1 MKIGKIVSVEYDKFR
16 VRLFSTTKNSTVSI
30 NGQVYYFGN
39 IGSYLKTINSTGEN
53 ILCEVSAI
61 LDYNQEGK
69 MYSSFN
75 LDSSREFIV
84 KPIGTIASDG
94 SFSMGVGIFPSLYND
109 VELVTFEDL
118 KKILSNQDTPDDD
131 IHHTIDIGYSKSLIN
146 YKISLSI
153 NKLFNIHTAVL
164 GNSGSGKSNTIARIL
179 QEVFR
184 KQNNHAYGA
193 KVILFDSNGEYP
205 RAFCNN
211 LNNEIHTVFYKP
223 NVDEAEVGMCRF
235 TLPYYL
241 MNLDE
246 WLAFLMASERTQK
259 PFWDNVLQECYK
271 FYRMFNSKEEDDIT
285 HFANYIKW
293 KTWRILSEIN
303 NKADSDSTRMTIAK
317 GAIQKLKEIC
327 ETVPKD
333 YVSKDVVKDLNN
345 FFETCISLCLINYGN
360 NNNSLSDAL
369 PKFVKTGNEARYVTI
384 EFIGGNNAHY
394 KSSLSSRNSDFAF
407 IQIDETSAMKTADEK
422 LDSGEYFDFKFL
434 KTAAELILLEE
445 EAKGNQR
452 IREFTSTLMTR
463 LDVFLYNSECEFMRD
478 KESNYKDEEDYLTQ
492 VFGISNGN
500 NDNQLI
506 TIDSSEVGTDTLEL
520 MTSVVSRMLFDYRKK
535 QKGDN
540 RRKNPIHLVLDEAHR
555 YIRKDTEYILRE
567 NIFEKIAREGRKYSL
582 YLLISSQRPSE
593 LSQTVLSQCGNYI
606 VHRIQNEVDMNY
618 IYSVLPYFSSDYINK
633 IKQAVPGEAL
643 VFGNCVPMPLM
654 IKVEQASP
662 DPNSKNCLIDEEWFA
677 IPKNNKNNCK
687 HSS

>member
-16 VRLFSTTKNSTVSI
+16 VRLFSTTKHSTVSI

-69 MYSSFN
+69 VYSTFD
-75 LDSSREFIV
+75 LDSSREFII
-84 KPIGTIASDG
+84 KPIGTISSDG

-109 VELVTFEDL
+109 VEIVTFDDL
-118 KKILSNQDTPDDD
+118 KKILSNQDTPEDN
-131 IHHTIDIGYSKSLIN
+131 IHHTIDIGYSKSMIN
-146 YKISLSI
+146 YKISLNI

-184 KQNNHAYGA
+184 KEKNHAYGA

-205 RAFCNN
+205 RAFCEK

-223 NVDEAEVGMCRF
+223 NVDEAEEGICKF

-271 FYRMFNSKEEDDIT
+271 FYRMFNSKDEEVINQ
-285 HFANYIKW
+285 FANYIKW

-317 GAIQKLKEIC
+317 GAIQKLKEIY

-345 FFETCISLCLINYGN
+345 FFETCISLCMIYYGN

-369 PKFVKTGNEARYVTI
+369 PKFVKTGNDARYVTVKLI
-384 EFIGGNNAHY
+384 SGNNAHY
-394 KSSLSSRNSDFAF
+394 DCTVSSRNSDSAF
-407 IQIDETSAMKTADEK
+407 VQIDENSAMKIAEEK
-422 LDSGEYFDFKFL
+422 LESGEYFDYKFL

-463 LDVFLYNSECEFMRD
+463 LDVFLYNSECDFMRD
-478 KESNYKDEEDYLTQ
+478 KESNFENEDDYLKKI
-492 VFGISNGN
+492 FGISNDS
-500 NDNQLI
+500 NDNQLV

-535 QKGDN
+535 QKGDY

-662 DPNSKNCLIDEEWFA
+662 DPNSENCLVDEEWFA
-677 IPKNNKNNCK
+677 TPKNNKNNL
-687 HSS
+687 

>member
-109 VELVTFEDL
+109 VEIVTFDDL
-118 KKILSNQDTPDDD
+118 KKILSNQGTPDTN

-153 NKLFNIHTAVL
+153 NKLFNIHTAIL

-184 KQNNHAYGA
+184 KEKNHAYGA

-205 RAFCNN
+205 RAFCEN

-223 NVDEAEVGMCRF
+223 NVDEAEEGICKF
-235 TLPYYL
+235 ILPYYL

-285 HFANYIKW
+285 QFANYIKW

-345 FFETCISLCLINYGN
+345 FFETCINLCLIYYGN

-369 PKFVKTGNEARYVTI
+369 PKFVKTGNDARYMTI
-384 EFIGGNNAHY
+384 QLIGGNNAHY
-394 KSSLSSRNSDFAF
+394 ESSLSSRNSDSAF
-407 IQIDETSAMKTADEK
+407 VQIDETSAMKTADEK
-422 LDSGEYFDFKFL
+422 LDSGEYFDYKFL

-452 IREFTSTLMTR
+452 IREFTSTLITR

-478 KESNYKDEEDYLTQ
+478 KESNYKDAEDYLTQ

-500 NDNQLI
+500 NDNQLV

-662 DPNSKNCLIDEEWFA
+662 DPNSKNCLIDEEWFNL
-677 IPKNNKNNCK
+677 KK
-687 HSS
+687 

>member
-1 MKIGKIVSVEYDKFR
+1 M
-16 VRLFSTTKNSTVSI
+16 
-30 NGQVYYFGN
+30 
-39 IGSYLKTINSTGEN
+39 
-53 ILCEVSAI
+53 
-61 LDYNQEGK
+61 
-69 MYSSFN
+69 
-75 LDSSREFIV
+75 
-84 KPIGTIASDG
+84 
-94 SFSMGVGIFPSLYND
+94 
-109 VELVTFEDL
+109 
-118 KKILSNQDTPDDD
+118 KKILSNQGTPDTN

-184 KQNNHAYGA
+184 KEKNHAYGA

-205 RAFCNN
+205 RAFCEN

-223 NVDEAEVGMCRF
+223 NVDEAEESICKF

-285 HFANYIKW
+285 QFANYIKW

-345 FFETCISLCLINYGN
+345 FFETCINLCLIYYGN

-369 PKFVKTGNEARYVTI
+369 PKFVKTGNDARYVTI
-384 EFIGGNNAHY
+384 QLIGGNNAHY
-394 KSSLSSRNSDFAF
+394 ESSLSSRNSDSAF
-407 IQIDETSAMKTADEK
+407 VQIDETSALKTADEK
-422 LDSGEYFDFKFL
+422 LESGEYFDYKFL

-463 LDVFLYNSECEFMRD
+463 LDVFLYNSECEFMRE

-500 NDNQLI
+500 NDNQLV

-662 DPNSKNCLIDEEWFA
+662 DPNSKNCLIDEEWFNL
-677 IPKNNKNNCK
+677 KK
-687 HSS
+687 

>member
-39 IGSYLKTINSTGEN
+39 IGSYLKTINSTGEY

-69 MYSSFN
+69 LYSSFN

-84 KPIGTIASDG
+84 KPIGTIPSDG

-109 VELVTFEDL
+109 VEIVTFDDL
-118 KKILSNQDTPDDD
+118 KKILFNQGTPDTN

-184 KQNNHAYGA
+184 KEKNHAYGA

-205 RAFCNN
+205 RAFCEN

-223 NVDEAEVGMCRF
+223 NVDEAEESICKF

-285 HFANYIKW
+285 QFANYIKW

-345 FFETCISLCLINYGN
+345 FFETCINLCLIYYGN

-369 PKFVKTGNEARYVTI
+369 PKFVKTGNDARYVTI
-384 EFIGGNNAHY
+384 QLIGGNNAHY
-394 KSSLSSRNSDFAF
+394 ESSLSSRNSDSAF
-407 IQIDETSAMKTADEK
+407 VQIDETSAMKTADEK
-422 LDSGEYFDFKFL
+422 LESGEYFDYKFL

-463 LDVFLYNSECEFMRD
+463 LDVFLYNSECEFMRE

-500 NDNQLI
+500 NDNQLV

-662 DPNSKNCLIDEEWFA
+662 DPNSKNCLIDEEWFNL
-677 IPKNNKNNCK
+677 KK
-687 HSS
+687 

>member
-109 VELVTFEDL
+109 VEIVTFDDL
-118 KKILSNQDTPDDD
+118 KKILSNQGTPDTN

-184 KQNNHAYGA
+184 KEKNHAYGA

-205 RAFCNN
+205 RAFCEN

-223 NVDEAEVGMCRF
+223 NVDEAEEGICKF

-285 HFANYIKW
+285 QFANYIKW

-345 FFETCISLCLINYGN
+345 FFETCINLCLIYYGN

-369 PKFVKTGNEARYVTI
+369 PKFVKTGNDARYVTI
-384 EFIGGNNAHY
+384 QLIGGNNAHY
-394 KSSLSSRNSDFAF
+394 ESSLSSRNSDSAF
-407 IQIDETSAMKTADEK
+407 VQIDETSAMKTADEK
-422 LDSGEYFDFKFL
+422 LDSGEYFDYKFL

-478 KESNYKDEEDYLTQ
+478 KGSYYKDEEDYLTQ

-500 NDNQLI
+500 NDNQLV

-567 NIFEKIAREGRKYSL
+567 NIFEKIARDGRKYSL

-662 DPNSKNCLIDEEWFA
+662 DPNSENCLVDEEWFNL
-677 IPKNNKNNCK
+677 KK
-687 HSS
+687 

>member
-39 IGSYLKTINSTGEN
+39 IGSYLKTINSTGEY

-69 MYSSFN
+69 LYSSFN

-84 KPIGTIASDG
+84 KPIGTIPSDG

-109 VELVTFEDL
+109 VEIVTFDDL
-118 KKILSNQDTPDDD
+118 KKILSNQGTPDTN

-184 KQNNHAYGA
+184 KEKNHAYGA

-205 RAFCNN
+205 RAFCEN

-223 NVDEAEVGMCRF
+223 NVDEAEESICKF

-285 HFANYIKW
+285 KFANYIKW

-345 FFETCISLCLINYGN
+345 FFETCINLCLIYYGN

-369 PKFVKTGNEARYVTI
+369 PKFVKTGNDARYVTI
-384 EFIGGNNAHY
+384 QLIGGNNAHY
-394 KSSLSSRNSDFAF
+394 ESSLSSRNSDSAF
-407 IQIDETSAMKTADEK
+407 VQIDETSAMKTADEK
-422 LDSGEYFDFKFL
+422 LESGEYFDYKFL

-463 LDVFLYNSECEFMRD
+463 LDVFLYNSECEFMRE

-500 NDNQLI
+500 NDNQLV

-582 YLLISSQRPSE
+582 YLFHLNAHQSCLKQYCLNAVIILFTGYRMRLI
-593 LSQTVLSQCGNYI
+593 
-606 VHRIQNEVDMNY
+606 
-618 IYSVLPYFSSDYINK
+618 
-633 IKQAVPGEAL
+633 
-643 VFGNCVPMPLM
+643 
-654 IKVEQASP
+654 
-662 DPNSKNCLIDEEWFA
+662 
-677 IPKNNKNNCK
+677 
-687 HSS
+687 

>member
-109 VELVTFEDL
+109 VEIVTFDDL
-118 KKILSNQDTPDDD
+118 KKILSNQGTPDTN

-184 KQNNHAYGA
+184 KEKNHAYGA

-205 RAFCNN
+205 RAFCEN

-223 NVDEAEVGMCRF
+223 NVDEAEEGICKF

-285 HFANYIKW
+285 QFANYIKW

-345 FFETCISLCLINYGN
+345 FFETCINLCLIYYGN

-369 PKFVKTGNEARYVTI
+369 PKFVKTGNDARYVTI
-384 EFIGGNNAHY
+384 QLIGGNNAHY
-394 KSSLSSRNSDFAF
+394 ESSLSSRNSDSAF
-407 IQIDETSAMKTADEK
+407 VQIDETSAIKTADEK
-422 LDSGEYFDFKFL
+422 LDSGEYFDYKFL

-478 KESNYKDEEDYLTQ
+478 KGSYYKDEEDYLTQ

-500 NDNQLI
+500 NDNQLV

-662 DPNSKNCLIDEEWFA
+662 DPNSENCLVDEEWFNL
-677 IPKNNKNNCK
+677 KK
-687 HSS
+687 

>member
-53 ILCEVSAI
+53 ILCEVNAI

-109 VELVTFEDL
+109 VEIVTFDDL
-118 KKILSNQDTPDDD
+118 KKILSNQGTPDTN

-153 NKLFNIHTAVL
+153 NKLFNIHTAIL

-184 KQNNHAYGA
+184 KEKNHAYGA

-205 RAFCNN
+205 RAFCEN

-223 NVDEAEVGMCRF
+223 NVDEAEEGICKF
-235 TLPYYL
+235 ILPYYL

-285 HFANYIKW
+285 QFANYIKW

-345 FFETCISLCLINYGN
+345 FFETCINLCLIYYGN

-369 PKFVKTGNEARYVTI
+369 PKFVKTGNDARYMTI
-384 EFIGGNNAHY
+384 QLIGGNNAHY
-394 KSSLSSRNSDFAF
+394 ESSLSSRNSDSAF
-407 IQIDETSAMKTADEK
+407 VQIDETSAMKTADEK
-422 LDSGEYFDFKFL
+422 LDSGEYFDYKFL

-452 IREFTSTLMTR
+452 IREFTSTLITR

-478 KESNYKDEEDYLTQ
+478 KESNYKDAEDYLTQ

-500 NDNQLI
+500 NDNQLV

-662 DPNSKNCLIDEEWFA
+662 DPNSKNCLIDEEWFNL
-677 IPKNNKNNCK
+677 KK
-687 HSS
+687 

>member
-109 VELVTFEDL
+109 VEIVTFDDL
-118 KKILSNQDTPDDD
+118 KKILSNQGTPDTN

-184 KQNNHAYGA
+184 KEKNHAYGA

-205 RAFCNN
+205 RAFCEN

-223 NVDEAEVGMCRF
+223 NVDEAEEGICKF

-259 PFWDNVLQECYK
+259 PFWDNVLQECY
-271 FYRMFNSKEEDDIT
+271 
-285 HFANYIKW
+285 
-293 KTWRILSEIN
+293 L
-303 NKADSDSTRMTIAK
+303 
-317 GAIQKLKEIC
+317 L
-327 ETVPKD
+327 
-333 YVSKDVVKDLNN
+333 
-345 FFETCISLCLINYGN
+345 
-360 NNNSLSDAL
+360 
-369 PKFVKTGNEARYVTI
+369 
-384 EFIGGNNAHY
+384 
-394 KSSLSSRNSDFAF
+394 
-407 IQIDETSAMKTADEK
+407 
-422 LDSGEYFDFKFL
+422 
-434 KTAAELILLEE
+434 AELI
-445 EAKGNQR
+445 
-452 IREFTSTLMTR
+452 
-463 LDVFLYNSECEFMRD
+463 
-478 KESNYKDEEDYLTQ
+478 
-492 VFGISNGN
+492 
-500 NDNQLI
+500 
-506 TIDSSEVGTDTLEL
+506 
-520 MTSVVSRMLFDYRKK
+520 
-535 QKGDN
+535 
-540 RRKNPIHLVLDEAHR
+540 
-555 YIRKDTEYILRE
+555 
-567 NIFEKIAREGRKYSL
+567 
-582 YLLISSQRPSE
+582 
-593 LSQTVLSQCGNYI
+593 
-606 VHRIQNEVDMNY
+606 
-618 IYSVLPYFSSDYINK
+618 
-633 IKQAVPGEAL
+633 
-643 VFGNCVPMPLM
+643 
-654 IKVEQASP
+654 
-662 DPNSKNCLIDEEWFA
+662 
-677 IPKNNKNNCK
+677 
-687 HSS
+687 

>member
-39 IGSYLKTINSTGEN
+39 IGSYLKTINSTGEY

-69 MYSSFN
+69 LYSSFN

-84 KPIGTIASDG
+84 KPIGTIPSDG

-109 VELVTFEDL
+109 VEIVTFDDL
-118 KKILSNQDTPDDD
+118 KKILSNQGTPDTN

-184 KQNNHAYGA
+184 KEKNHAYGA

-205 RAFCNN
+205 RAFCEN

-223 NVDEAEVGMCRF
+223 NVDEAEESICKF

-285 HFANYIKW
+285 QFANYIKW

-345 FFETCISLCLINYGN
+345 FFETCINLCLIYYGN

-369 PKFVKTGNEARYVTI
+369 PKFVKTGNDARYVTI
-384 EFIGGNNAHY
+384 QLIGGNNAHY
-394 KSSLSSRNSDFAF
+394 ESSLSSRNSDSAF
-407 IQIDETSAMKTADEK
+407 VQIDETSALKTADEK
-422 LDSGEYFDFKFL
+422 LESGEYFDYKFL

-463 LDVFLYNSECEFMRD
+463 LDVFLYNSECEFMRE

-500 NDNQLI
+500 NDNQLV

-662 DPNSKNCLIDEEWFA
+662 DPNSKNCLID
-677 IPKNNKNNCK
+677 
-687 HSS
+687 

>member
-109 VELVTFEDL
+109 VEIVTFDDL
-118 KKILSNQDTPDDD
+118 KKILSNQGTPDTN

-184 KQNNHAYGA
+184 KEKNHAYGA

-205 RAFCNN
+205 RAFCEN

-223 NVDEAEVGMCRF
+223 NVDEAEEGICKF

-285 HFANYIKW
+285 QFANYIKW

-345 FFETCISLCLINYGN
+345 FFETCINLCLIYYGN

-369 PKFVKTGNEARYVTI
+369 PKFVKTGNDARYVTI
-384 EFIGGNNAHY
+384 QLIGGNNAHY
-394 KSSLSSRNSDFAF
+394 ESSLSSRNSDSAF
-407 IQIDETSAMKTADEK
+407 VQIDETSAMKTADEK
-422 LDSGEYFDFKFL
+422 LDSGEYFDYKFL

-478 KESNYKDEEDYLTQ
+478 KGSYYKNEEDYLTQ

-500 NDNQLI
+500 NDNQLV

-662 DPNSKNCLIDEEWFA
+662 DPNSENCLVDEEWFNL
-677 IPKNNKNNCK
+677 KK
-687 HSS
+687 

>member
-16 VRLFSTTKNSTVSI
+16 VRLFSTTKNSTLSI

-39 IGSYLKTINSTGEN
+39 IGSYLKTINSTGEY

-69 MYSSFN
+69 LYSSFN

-84 KPIGTIASDG
+84 KPIGTIPSDG

-109 VELVTFEDL
+109 VEIVTFDDL
-118 KKILSNQDTPDDD
+118 KKILFNQGTPDTN

-184 KQNNHAYGA
+184 KEKNHAYGA

-205 RAFCNN
+205 RAFCEN

-223 NVDEAEVGMCRF
+223 NVDEAEESICKF

-285 HFANYIKW
+285 QFANYIKW

-345 FFETCISLCLINYGN
+345 FFETCINLCLIYYGN

-369 PKFVKTGNEARYVTI
+369 PKFVKTGNDARYVTI
-384 EFIGGNNAHY
+384 QLIGGNNAHY
-394 KSSLSSRNSDFAF
+394 ESSLSSRNSDSAF
-407 IQIDETSAMKTADEK
+407 VQIDETSALKTADEK
-422 LDSGEYFDFKFL
+422 LESGEYFDYKFL

-463 LDVFLYNSECEFMRD
+463 LDVFLYNSECEFMRE

-500 NDNQLI
+500 NDNQLV

-662 DPNSKNCLIDEEWFA
+662 DPNSKNCLIDEEWFNL
-677 IPKNNKNNCK
+677 KK
-687 HSS
+687 

>member
-39 IGSYLKTINSTGEN
+39 IGSYLKTINSTGEY

-69 MYSSFN
+69 LYSSFN

-84 KPIGTIASDG
+84 KPIGTIPSDG

-109 VELVTFEDL
+109 VEIVTFDDL
-118 KKILSNQDTPDDD
+118 KKILSNQGTPDTN

-184 KQNNHAYGA
+184 KEKNHAYGA

-205 RAFCNN
+205 RAFCEN

-223 NVDEAEVGMCRF
+223 NVDEAEESICKF

-285 HFANYIKW
+285 QFANYIKW

-345 FFETCISLCLINYGN
+345 FFETCINLCLIYYGN

-369 PKFVKTGNEARYVTI
+369 PKFVKTGNDARYVTI
-384 EFIGGNNAHY
+384 QLIGGNNAHY
-394 KSSLSSRNSDFAF
+394 ESSLSSRNSDSAF
-407 IQIDETSAMKTADEK
+407 VQIDETSALKTADEK
-422 LDSGEYFDFKFL
+422 LESGEYFDYKFL

-463 LDVFLYNSECEFMRD
+463 LDVFLYNSECEFMRE

-500 NDNQLI
+500 NDNQLV

-618 IYSVLPYFSSDYINK
+618 IYSVLPYFTSDYINK

-662 DPNSKNCLIDEEWFA
+662 DPNSKNCLIDEEWFNL
-677 IPKNNKNNCK
+677 KK
-687 HSS
+687 

>member
-109 VELVTFEDL
+109 VEIVTFDDL
-118 KKILSNQDTPDDD
+118 KKILSNQGTPDTN

-184 KQNNHAYGA
+184 KEKNHAYGA

-205 RAFCNN
+205 RAFCEN

-223 NVDEAEVGMCRF
+223 NVDEAEEGICKF

-285 HFANYIKW
+285 QFANYIKW

-345 FFETCISLCLINYGN
+345 FFETCINLCLIYYGN

-369 PKFVKTGNEARYVTI
+369 PKFVKTGNDARYVTI
-384 EFIGGNNAHY
+384 QLIGGNNAHY
-394 KSSLSSRNSDFAF
+394 ESSLSSRNSDSAF
-407 IQIDETSAMKTADEK
+407 VQIDETSAMKTADEK
-422 LDSGEYFDFKFL
+422 LDSGEYFDYKFL

-478 KESNYKDEEDYLTQ
+478 KGSYYKDEEDYLTQ

-500 NDNQLI
+500 NDNQLV
-506 TIDSSEVGTDTLEL
+506 TIDSSEVRTDTLEL

-662 DPNSKNCLIDEEWFA
+662 DPNSENCLVDEEWFNL
-677 IPKNNKNNCK
+677 KK
-687 HSS
+687 

>member
-94 SFSMGVGIFPSLYND
+94 CFSMGVGIFPSLYND
-109 VELVTFEDL
+109 VEIVTFDDL
-118 KKILSNQDTPDDD
+118 KKILSNQGTPDTN

-153 NKLFNIHTAVL
+153 NKLFNIHTAIL

-184 KQNNHAYGA
+184 KEKNHAYGA

-205 RAFCNN
+205 RAFCEN

-223 NVDEAEVGMCRF
+223 NVDEAEEGICKF

-285 HFANYIKW
+285 QFANYIKW

-345 FFETCISLCLINYGN
+345 FFETCINLCLIYYGN

-369 PKFVKTGNEARYVTI
+369 PKFVKTGNDARYMTI
-384 EFIGGNNAHY
+384 QLIGGNNAHY
-394 KSSLSSRNSDFAF
+394 ESSLSSRNSDSAF
-407 IQIDETSAMKTADEK
+407 VQIDETSAMKTADEK
-422 LDSGEYFDFKFL
+422 LDSGEYFDYKFL

-452 IREFTSTLMTR
+452 IREFTSTLITR

-500 NDNQLI
+500 NDNQLV

-662 DPNSKNCLIDEEWFA
+662 DPNSKNCLIDEEWFNL
-677 IPKNNKNNCK
+677 KK
-687 HSS
+687 

>member
-109 VELVTFEDL
+109 VEIVTFDDL
-118 KKILSNQDTPDDD
+118 KKILSNQGTPDTN

-184 KQNNHAYGA
+184 KEKNHAYGA

-205 RAFCNN
+205 RAFCEN

-223 NVDEAEVGMCRF
+223 NVDEAKEGICKF

-285 HFANYIKW
+285 QFANYIKW

-345 FFETCISLCLINYGN
+345 FFETCINLCLIYYGN

-369 PKFVKTGNEARYVTI
+369 PKFVKTGNDARYVTI
-384 EFIGGNNAHY
+384 QLIGGNNAHY
-394 KSSLSSRNSDFAF
+394 ESSLSSRNSDSAF
-407 IQIDETSAMKTADEK
+407 VQIDETSAMKTADEK
-422 LDSGEYFDFKFL
+422 LDSGEYFDYKFL

-478 KESNYKDEEDYLTQ
+478 KGSYYKDEEDYLTQ

-500 NDNQLI
+500 NDNQLV

-662 DPNSKNCLIDEEWFA
+662 DPNSENCLVDEEWFNL
-677 IPKNNKNNCK
+677 KK
-687 HSS
+687 

>member
-109 VELVTFEDL
+109 VEIVTFDDL
-118 KKILSNQDTPDDD
+118 KKILSNQGTPDTN

-184 KQNNHAYGA
+184 KEKNHAYGA

-205 RAFCNN
+205 RAFCEN

-223 NVDEAEVGMCRF
+223 NVDEAEEGICKF

-285 HFANYIKW
+285 QFANYIKW

-345 FFETCISLCLINYGN
+345 FFETCINLCLIYYGN

-369 PKFVKTGNEARYVTI
+369 PKFVKTGNDARYVTI
-384 EFIGGNNAHY
+384 QLIGGNNAHY
-394 KSSLSSRNSDFAF
+394 ESSLSSRNSDSAF
-407 IQIDETSAMKTADEK
+407 VQIDETSAMKTADEK
-422 LDSGEYFDFKFL
+422 LDSGEYFDYKFL

-478 KESNYKDEEDYLTQ
+478 KGSYYKDEEDYLTQ
-492 VFGISNGN
+492 VFGISKGN
-500 NDNQLI
+500 NDNQLV

-662 DPNSKNCLIDEEWFA
+662 DPNSENCLVDEEWFNL
-677 IPKNNKNNCK
+677 KK
-687 HSS
+687 

>member
-39 IGSYLKTINSTGEN
+39 IGSYLKTINSTGEY

-69 MYSSFN
+69 LYSLFN

-84 KPIGTIASDG
+84 KPIGTIPSDG

-109 VELVTFEDL
+109 VEIVTFDDL
-118 KKILSNQDTPDDD
+118 KKILSNQGTPDTN

-184 KQNNHAYGA
+184 KEKNHAYGA

-205 RAFCNN
+205 RAFCEN

-223 NVDEAEVGMCRF
+223 NVDEAEESICKF

-285 HFANYIKW
+285 QFANYIKW

-345 FFETCISLCLINYGN
+345 FFETCINLCLIYYGN

-369 PKFVKTGNEARYVTI
+369 PKFVKTGNDARYVTI
-384 EFIGGNNAHY
+384 QLIGGNNAHY
-394 KSSLSSRNSDFAF
+394 ESSLSSRNSDSAF
-407 IQIDETSAMKTADEK
+407 VQIDETSAMKTADEK
-422 LDSGEYFDFKFL
+422 LESGEYFDYKFL

-463 LDVFLYNSECEFMRD
+463 LDVFLYNSECEFMRE

-500 NDNQLI
+500 NDNQLV

-662 DPNSKNCLIDEEWFA
+662 DPNSKNCLIDEEWFNL
-677 IPKNNKNNCK
+677 KK
-687 HSS
+687 

>member
-39 IGSYLKTINSTGEN
+39 IGSYLKTINSTGEY

-69 MYSSFN
+69 LYSSFN

-84 KPIGTIASDG
+84 KPIGTIPSDG

-109 VELVTFEDL
+109 VEIVTFDDL
-118 KKILSNQDTPDDD
+118 KKILSNQGTPDTN

-184 KQNNHAYGA
+184 KEKNHAYGA

-205 RAFCNN
+205 RAFCEN

-223 NVDEAEVGMCRF
+223 NVDEAEEGICKF

-285 HFANYIKW
+285 QFANYIKW

-345 FFETCISLCLINYGN
+345 FFETCINLCLIYYGN

-369 PKFVKTGNEARYVTI
+369 PKFVKTGNDARYVTI
-384 EFIGGNNAHY
+384 QLIGGNNAHY
-394 KSSLSSRNSDFAF
+394 ESSLSSRNSDSAF
-407 IQIDETSAMKTADEK
+407 VQIDETSAMKTADEK
-422 LDSGEYFDFKFL
+422 LESGEYFDYKFL

-463 LDVFLYNSECEFMRD
+463 LDVFLYNSECEFMRE

-500 NDNQLI
+500 NDNQLV

-582 YLLISSQRPSE
+582 YLFHLNAHQSCLKQYCLNAVIILFTGYRMRLI
-593 LSQTVLSQCGNYI
+593 
-606 VHRIQNEVDMNY
+606 
-618 IYSVLPYFSSDYINK
+618 
-633 IKQAVPGEAL
+633 
-643 VFGNCVPMPLM
+643 
-654 IKVEQASP
+654 
-662 DPNSKNCLIDEEWFA
+662 
-677 IPKNNKNNCK
+677 
-687 HSS
+687 

>member
-109 VELVTFEDL
+109 VEIVTFDDL
-118 KKILSNQDTPDDD
+118 KKILSNQGTPDTN

-184 KQNNHAYGA
+184 KEKNHAYGA

-205 RAFCNN
+205 RAFCEN

-223 NVDEAEVGMCRF
+223 NVDEAEEGICKF

-285 HFANYIKW
+285 QFANYIKW

-345 FFETCISLCLINYGN
+345 FFETCINLCLIYYGN

-369 PKFVKTGNEARYVTI
+369 PKFVKTGNDARYVTI
-384 EFIGGNNAHY
+384 QLIGGNNAHY
-394 KSSLSSRNSDFAF
+394 ESSLSSRNSDSAF
-407 IQIDETSAMKTADEK
+407 VQIDETSAMKTADEK
-422 LDSGEYFDFKFL
+422 LDSGEYFDYKFL

-478 KESNYKDEEDYLTQ
+478 KGSYYKDEEDYLTQ

-500 NDNQLI
+500 NDNQLV

-662 DPNSKNCLIDEEWFA
+662 DPNSENCLVDEEWFNL
-677 IPKNNKNNCK
+677 KK
-687 HSS
+687 

>member
-109 VELVTFEDL
+109 VEIVTFDDL
-118 KKILSNQDTPDDD
+118 KKILSNQGSPDTN

-184 KQNNHAYGA
+184 KEKNHAYGA

-205 RAFCNN
+205 RAFCEN
-211 LNNEIHTVFYKP
+211 LNNEIHTAFYKP
-223 NVDEAEVGMCRF
+223 NVDEAEEGICKF

-285 HFANYIKW
+285 QFANYIKW

-345 FFETCISLCLINYGN
+345 FFETCINLCLIYYGN

-369 PKFVKTGNEARYVTI
+369 PKFVKTGNDARYMTI
-384 EFIGGNNAHY
+384 QLIGGNNAHY
-394 KSSLSSRNSDFAF
+394 ESSLSSRNSDSAF
-407 IQIDETSAMKTADEK
+407 VQIDETSAMKTADEK
-422 LDSGEYFDFKFL
+422 LDSGEYFDYKFL

-452 IREFTSTLMTR
+452 IREFTSTLITR

-500 NDNQLI
+500 NDNQLV

-662 DPNSKNCLIDEEWFA
+662 DPNSKNCLIDEEWFNL
-677 IPKNNKNNCK
+677 KK
-687 HSS
+687 

>member
-39 IGSYLKTINSTGEN
+39 IGSYLKTNNSTGEN

-109 VELVTFEDL
+109 VEIVSFDDL
-118 KKILSNQDTPDDD
+118 KKILSNQGTPDTN

-184 KQNNHAYGA
+184 KEKNHAYGA

-205 RAFCNN
+205 RAFCEN

-223 NVDEAEVGMCRF
+223 NVDEAEEGICKF

-285 HFANYIKW
+285 QFANYIKW

-345 FFETCISLCLINYGN
+345 FFETCINLCLIYYGN

-369 PKFVKTGNEARYVTI
+369 PKFVKTGNDARYVTI
-384 EFIGGNNAHY
+384 QLIGGNNAHY
-394 KSSLSSRNSDFAF
+394 ESSLSSRNSDSAF
-407 IQIDETSAMKTADEK
+407 VQIDETSAMNTADEK
-422 LDSGEYFDFKFL
+422 LDSGEYFDYKFL

-478 KESNYKDEEDYLTQ
+478 KGSYYKDEEDYLTQ

-500 NDNQLI
+500 NDNQLV

-662 DPNSKNCLIDEEWFA
+662 DPNSENCLVDEEWFNL
-677 IPKNNKNNCK
+677 KK
-687 HSS
+687 

>member
-16 VRLFSTTKNSTVSI
+16 VRLFSTTKNSTLSI

-39 IGSYLKTINSTGEN
+39 IGSYLKTINSTGEY

-69 MYSSFN
+69 LYSSFN

-84 KPIGTIASDG
+84 KPIGTIPSDG

-109 VELVTFEDL
+109 VEIVTFDDL
-118 KKILSNQDTPDDD
+118 KKILSNQGTPDTN

-184 KQNNHAYGA
+184 KEKNHAYGA

-205 RAFCNN
+205 RAFCEN

-223 NVDEAEVGMCRF
+223 NVDEAEESICKF

-285 HFANYIKW
+285 QFANYIKW

-345 FFETCISLCLINYGN
+345 FFETCINLCLIYYGN

-369 PKFVKTGNEARYVTI
+369 PKFVKTGNDARYVTI
-384 EFIGGNNAHY
+384 QLIGGNNAHY
-394 KSSLSSRNSDFAF
+394 ESSLSSRNSDSAF
-407 IQIDETSAMKTADEK
+407 VQIDETSALKTADEK
-422 LDSGEYFDFKFL
+422 LESGEYFDYKFL

-463 LDVFLYNSECEFMRD
+463 LDVFLYNSECEFMRE

-500 NDNQLI
+500 NDNQLV

-662 DPNSKNCLIDEEWFA
+662 DPNSKNCLIDEEWFNL
-677 IPKNNKNNCK
+677 KK
-687 HSS
+687 

>member
-109 VELVTFEDL
+109 VEIVTFDDL
-118 KKILSNQDTPDDD
+118 KKILSNQGTPDTN

-184 KQNNHAYGA
+184 KEKNHAYGA

-205 RAFCNN
+205 RAFCEN

-223 NVDEAEVGMCRF
+223 NVDEAEEGICKF

-285 HFANYIKW
+285 QFANYIKW

-345 FFETCISLCLINYGN
+345 FFETCINLCLIYYGN

-369 PKFVKTGNEARYVTI
+369 PKFVRTGNDARYVTI
-384 EFIGGNNAHY
+384 QLIGGNNAHY
-394 KSSLSSRNSDFAF
+394 ESSLSSRNSDSAF
-407 IQIDETSAMKTADEK
+407 VQIDETSAMKTADEK
-422 LDSGEYFDFKFL
+422 LDSGEYFDYKFL

-478 KESNYKDEEDYLTQ
+478 KGSYYKDEEDYLTQ

-500 NDNQLI
+500 NDNQLV

-662 DPNSKNCLIDEEWFA
+662 DPNSENCLVDEEWFNL
-677 IPKNNKNNCK
+677 KK
-687 HSS
+687 

>member
-1 MKIGKIVSVEYDKFR
+1 
-16 VRLFSTTKNSTVSI
+16 
-30 NGQVYYFGN
+30 
-39 IGSYLKTINSTGEN
+39 
-53 ILCEVSAI
+53 
-61 LDYNQEGK
+61 
-69 MYSSFN
+69 
-75 LDSSREFIV
+75 
-84 KPIGTIASDG
+84 
-94 SFSMGVGIFPSLYND
+94 MGVGIFPSLYND
-109 VELVTFEDL
+109 VEIVTFDDL
-118 KKILSNQDTPDDD
+118 KKILSNQGTPDTN

-184 KQNNHAYGA
+184 KEKNHAYGA

-205 RAFCNN
+205 RAFCEN

-223 NVDEAEVGMCRF
+223 NVDEAEESICKF

-285 HFANYIKW
+285 QFANYIKW

-345 FFETCISLCLINYGN
+345 FFETCINLCLIYYGN

-369 PKFVKTGNEARYVTI
+369 PKFVKTGNDARYVTI
-384 EFIGGNNAHY
+384 QLIGGNNAHY
-394 KSSLSSRNSDFAF
+394 ESSLSSRNSDSAF
-407 IQIDETSAMKTADEK
+407 VQIDETSALKTADEK
-422 LDSGEYFDFKFL
+422 LESGEYFDYKFL

-463 LDVFLYNSECEFMRD
+463 LDVFLYNSECEFMRE

-500 NDNQLI
+500 NDNQLV

-662 DPNSKNCLIDEEWFA
+662 DPNSKNCLIDEEWFNL
-677 IPKNNKNNCK
+677 KK
-687 HSS
+687 

>member
-39 IGSYLKTINSTGEN
+39 IGSYLKTNNSTGEN

-109 VELVTFEDL
+109 VEIVSFDDL
-118 KKILSNQDTPDDD
+118 KKILSNQGTPDTN
-131 IHHTIDIGYSKSLIN
+131 IHHTIDIGYSKSLID

-184 KQNNHAYGA
+184 KEKNHAYGA

-205 RAFCNN
+205 RAFCEN

-223 NVDEAEVGMCRF
+223 NVDEAEEGICKF

-285 HFANYIKW
+285 QFANYIKW

-345 FFETCISLCLINYGN
+345 FFETCINLCLIYYGN

-369 PKFVKTGNEARYVTI
+369 PKFVKTGNDARYVTI
-384 EFIGGNNAHY
+384 QLIGGNNAHY
-394 KSSLSSRNSDFAF
+394 ESSLSSRNSDSAF
-407 IQIDETSAMKTADEK
+407 VQIDETSAMKTADEK
-422 LDSGEYFDFKFL
+422 LDSGEYFDYKFL

-478 KESNYKDEEDYLTQ
+478 KGSYYKDEEDYLTQ

-500 NDNQLI
+500 NDNQLV

-662 DPNSKNCLIDEEWFA
+662 DPNSENCLVDEEWFNL
-677 IPKNNKNNCK
+677 KK
-687 HSS
+687 

>member
-109 VELVTFEDL
+109 VEIVTFDDL
-118 KKILSNQDTPDDD
+118 KKILSNQGTPDTN

-184 KQNNHAYGA
+184 KEKNHAYGA

-205 RAFCNN
+205 RAFCEN

-223 NVDEAEVGMCRF
+223 NVDEAEEGICKF

-285 HFANYIKW
+285 QFANYIKW

-345 FFETCISLCLINYGN
+345 FFETCINLCLIYYGN

-369 PKFVKTGNEARYVTI
+369 PKFVKTGNDARYVTI
-384 EFIGGNNAHY
+384 QLIGGNNAHY
-394 KSSLSSRNSDFAF
+394 ESSLSSRNSDSAF
-407 IQIDETSAMKTADEK
+407 VQIDETSAMKTADEK
-422 LDSGEYFDFKFL
+422 LDSGEYFDYKFL

-478 KESNYKDEEDYLTQ
+478 KGSYYKDEEDYLTQ

-500 NDNQLI
+500 NDNQLV

-654 IKVEQASP
+654 IRVEQASP
-662 DPNSKNCLIDEEWFA
+662 DPNSENCLVDEEWFNL
-677 IPKNNKNNCK
+677 KK
-687 HSS
+687 

>member
-109 VELVTFEDL
+109 VGIVTFDDL
-118 KKILSNQDTPDDD
+118 KKILSNQGTPDTN

-184 KQNNHAYGA
+184 KEKNHAYGA

-205 RAFCNN
+205 RAFCEN

-223 NVDEAEVGMCRF
+223 NVDEAEEGICKF

-285 HFANYIKW
+285 QFANYIKW

-345 FFETCISLCLINYGN
+345 FFETCINLCLIYYGN

-369 PKFVKTGNEARYVTI
+369 PKFVKTGNDARYVTI
-384 EFIGGNNAHY
+384 QLIGGNNAHY
-394 KSSLSSRNSDFAF
+394 ESSLSSRNSDSAF
-407 IQIDETSAMKTADEK
+407 VQIDETSAMKTADEK
-422 LDSGEYFDFKFL
+422 LDSGEYFDYKFL

-478 KESNYKDEEDYLTQ
+478 KGSYYKDEEDYLTQ

-500 NDNQLI
+500 NDNQLV

-662 DPNSKNCLIDEEWFA
+662 DPNSENCLVDEEWFNL
-677 IPKNNKNNCK
+677 KK
-687 HSS
+687 

>member
-16 VRLFSTTKNSTVSI
+16 VRLFSTTKHSTVSI

-39 IGSYLKTINSTGEN
+39 IGSYLKTYNSTGDN

-75 LDSSREFIV
+75 LDSSREFVV
-84 KPIGTIASDG
+84 KPIGTIVSDG
-94 SFSMGVGIFPSLYND
+94 HFSMGVGIFPSLYND
-109 VELVTFEDL
+109 VEIVTFEDL
-118 KKILSNQDTPDDD
+118 KKILSSEVEPDDK
-131 IHHTIDIGYSKSLIN
+131 IHHSIDIGYSKSLIN

-179 QEVFR
+179 QEVFH
-184 KQNNHAYGA
+184 KENNHANGA

-205 RAFCNN
+205 KAFKQG
-211 LNNEIHTVFYKP
+211 LTQYIQTRFYKP
-223 NVDEAEVGMCRF
+223 NASEDNVGMVKF

-259 PFWDNVLQECYK
+259 PFWDKVLQECYK
-271 FYRMFNSKEEDDIT
+271 FYRMFNSKEEDVIKQ
-285 HFANYIKW
+285 FANYIKW

-303 NKADSDSTRMTIAK
+303 GKADSDSSKMTIAK
-317 GAIQKLKEIC
+317 GAIQKMKDIYEL
-327 ETVPKD
+327 VPKNN
-333 YVSKDVVKDLNN
+333 VSEDIVYDLQN
-345 FFETCISLCLINYGN
+345 FFSVCIDLCVVFYGN

-369 PKFVKTGNEARYVTI
+369 PEFVKKTKQVRYVYVTWKS
-384 EFIGGNNAHY
+384 GTNGHY
-394 KSSLSSRNSDFAF
+394 ETTTKRDNDGEAF
-407 IQIDETSAMKTADEK
+407 EQIDESFAMKIAEEK
-422 LDSGEYFDFKFL
+422 LNSGEFFDYHFL
-434 KTAAELILLEE
+434 KTAAELVLLEE

-478 KESNYKDEEDYLTQ
+478 TQTKYDNEQDYLKK
-492 VFGISNGN
+492 VFGISADANE
-500 NDNQLI
+500 NQLI
-506 TIDSSEVGTDTLEL
+506 AIDSSEVGTDVLEL
-520 MTSVVSRMLFDYRKK
+520 MTSVVSRILFDYRKK
-535 QKGDN
+535 QKGDA
-540 RRKNPIHLVLDEAHR
+540 RRKHPVHLVLDEAHR

-582 YLLISSQRPSE
+582 FLMISSQRPSE

-606 VHRIQNEVDMNY
+606 VHRIQNEIDMNY
-618 IYSVLPYFSSDYINK
+618 IYSVLPYFSSDYVNK

-643 VFGNCVPMPLM
+643 IFGNCVPMPLM
-654 IKVEQASP
+654 VKVEQASP
-662 DPNSKNCLIDEEWFA
+662 DPNSENCKIDKEWFT
-677 IPKNNKNNCK
+677 ISENYNNLK
-687 HSS
+687 